1 MLCWLN
7 AISCA
12 DRRVP
17 SLAPANS
24 YMLATGS
31 KEIELPNFHIYPVAD
46 GDSFWVKASS
56 SEEARKL
63 ITLNVPDAPNATE
76 ASQYRCEEDDQ
87 KSPPHGLIY
96 HQQGR
101 PITIT
106 KR

>member
-1 MLCWLN
+1 MRLN
-7 AISCA
+7 AISSKG
-12 DRRVP
+12 RRVR
-17 SLAPANS
+17 SLASNNS

-31 KEIELPNFHIYPVAD
+31 KETALPNFHIYPVAD

-63 ITLNVPDAPNATE
+63 ITLNVPDAPNAAE

-96 HQQGR
+96 HQAGR

-106 KR
+106 RR

>member
-1 MLCWLN
+1 MLP
-7 AISCA
+7 I
-12 DRRVP
+12 
-17 SLAPANS
+17 
-24 YMLATGS
+24 GS
-31 KEIELPNFHIYPVAD
+31 KETALPNFHIYPVAD

-63 ITLNVPDAPNATE
+63 ITLNAAE

-96 HQQGR
+96 HQAGR

-106 KR
+106 RR

>member
-1 MLCWLN
+1 ME
-7 AISCA
+7 AISPEG
-12 DRRVP
+12 RRVP
-17 SLAPANS
+17 SLAPDKS

-31 KEIELPNFHIYPVAD
+31 KETELPNFHIYPVAD

-63 ITLNVPDAPNATE
+63 ITLNVPDAANAAE

-106 KR
+106 RR